1 MLGILKRVFSFSDW
15 QTNHP
20 SDPPPG
26 DMLDASFAA
35 QNAKIDEIEANL
47 LAVLRDDGQLQNAI
61 VHRDALSPE
70 TVAFLKAEIAGIAE
84 KARAEAVM
92 ASETAF
98 GSRSLAE
105 ISAKTAENAASTA
118 QIVSLEAKTV
128 LEDALLQVQGMLAGH
143 KSAISQLEVVESQL
157 MSSPGVSTPF
167 VGGGPGEVEAWA
179 STSRAWAEY
188 MPDTIPASVLDMMA
202 ITGDH
207 WSSRWWANQAANA
220 FGVLTSLYY
229 GALPSPPLTNSA
241 GGPIEVGAIYY
252 NTTTQQAYVWTG
264 SSWEAFYGVQR
275 AGITTLWYTASASQT
290 LFTLTNPDTYGHTYS
305 LSASAPEGVDVH
317 VNGLKKSPSQFTVN
331 YGASTVTLGT
341 ASTAGDVVAIDIMMP
356 NSALGA
362 GSVQNWQLKPLIGVN
377 GVLTTFALS
386 TLDVSGPTVNVLKN
400 EELLVILDGITQQ
413 PTTSYTATG
422 ASITF
427 LTAPEADS
435 KIFIIWQKSQ
445 PVSGAVSE
453 APIDGATYGRKNAAW
468 IALGYLTE
476 APNDGLQY
484 VRKSLAWAELAN
496 TSNGS
501 VLNYMFNAST
511 AAPPALGTIRLNNA
525 TQTAATVLWLN
536 YTTNDSIAINLKT
549 YFLARVKIGDTIYM
563 QDKDVPT
570 KWQLYQVSAAWT
582 DNSTYAALPVV
593 WLAGGSALT
602 AARIIVSRQGATVNS
617 PVGEAPVDSKLYGR
631 ESGNWVQ
638 TAKVIVSST
647 APGSPDVGD
656 VWIDTT

>member
-1 MLGILKRVFSFSDW
+1 
-15 QTNHP
+15 
-20 SDPPPG
+20 
-26 DMLDASFAA
+26 
-35 QNAKIDEIEANL
+35 
-47 LAVLRDDGQLQNAI
+47 
-61 VHRDALSPE
+61 
-70 TVAFLKAEIAGIAE
+70 
-84 KARAEAVM
+84 
-92 ASETAF
+92 
-98 GSRSLAE
+98 
-105 ISAKTAENAASTA
+105 
-118 QIVSLEAKTV
+118 
-128 LEDALLQVQGMLAGH
+128 
-143 KSAISQLEVVESQL
+143 
-157 MSSPGVSTPF
+157 
-167 VGGGPGEVEAWA
+167 
-179 STSRAWAEY
+179 
-188 MPDTIPASVLDMMA
+188 
-202 ITGDH
+202 
-207 WSSRWWANQAANA
+207 
-220 FGVLTSLYY
+220 
-229 GALPSPPLTNSA
+229 LTNST

-252 NTTTQQAYVWTG
+252 DTTLQQAYVWTG

-275 AGITTLWYTASASQT
+275 AGITTLWYTATASQT

-331 YGASTVTLGT
+331 YGASTVTLVT
-341 ASTAGDVVAIDIMMP
+341 PSTAGDVVAVDILMP
-356 NSALGA
+356 NTALGA
-362 GSVQNWQLKPLIGVN
+362 GSVQNWQLKALIGVN

-422 ASITF
+422 ANITF
-427 LTAPEADS
+427 LTPPEADS

-445 PVSGAVSE
+445 PVSGAVAE

-484 VRKSLAWAELAN
+484 VRKDLAWAELTS

-501 VLNYMFNAST
+501 VLNYMFNTTTS
-511 AAPPALGTIRLNNA
+511 APPAAGTIRLNNA

-536 YTTNDSIAINLKT
+536 YTTNDTIAINLKT
-549 YFLARVKIGDTIYM
+549 YFLARVKVGDTIYL

-582 DNSTYAALPVV
+582 DNGTYAALPVV

-617 PVGEAPVDSKLYGR
+617 PVGEAPIDTKFYGR
-631 ESGNWVQ
+631 EDGAWVR
-638 TAKVIVSST
+638 TAKVIVSPT
-647 APGSPDVGD
+647 APPSPDVGD